1 MALASRPPPARAS
14 RARGP
19 RRKRGRYH
27 HGDLRRALLD
37 AALAVLTEADARALT
52 LREVARR
59 AGVTH
64 AAPYRHFT
72 DKEALLSA
80 VAEEGFR
87 TLTEEMQTALRDA
100 GEDPVER
107 LESLGVGYVRFA
119 LGHPAHFQVMFGPD
133 LTWDEQ
139 MHALEE
145 AADCSFQLLLG
156 SVQAGQA
163 AGKLRAGD
171 PLPLGLLCWSMV
183 HGLATLLV
191 NGNLKHVH
199 DQLPPTAEA
208 LARQMTRDLTRGL
221 LAGG

>member
-1 MALASRPPPARAS
+1 MRSARA
-14 RARGP
+14 AAPRG
-19 RRKRGRYH
+19 KRGRYH

-72 DKEALLSA
+72 DKEALLAA

-87 TLTEEMQTALRDA
+87 TLTEAMRAALGAA

-107 LESLGVGYVRFA
+107 VEALGVGYVKFA
-119 LGHPAHFQVMFGPD
+119 LAHPAHFEMMFGPE
-133 LTWDEQ
+133 LTWRVEPCSLQD
-139 MHALEE
+139 
-145 AADCSFQLLLG
+145 AADSAFDLLVA

-163 AGKLRAGD
+163 AGVLRGEM
-171 PLPLGLLCWSMV
+171 PLPFALLAWSTV

-191 NGNLKHVH
+191 HGNLKHVA

-208 LARQMTRDLTRGL
+208 LARQITRDLTRGMRTTS
-221 LAGG
+221 

>member
-1 MALASRPPPARAS
+1 MAVASRPRRSPPARPGAG
-14 RARGP
+14 RG
-19 RRKRGRYH
+19 KRGRYH

-72 DKEALLSA
+72 DKEALLTA

-87 TLTEEMQTALRDA
+87 TLTEVMREEVSRAA
-100 GEDPVER
+100 EDPVLR
-107 LESLGVGYVRFA
+107 LEALGVGYVRFA
-119 LGHPAHFQVMFGPD
+119 LGHPAHFEVMFGPE
-133 LTWDEQ
+133 LPWQQEEC
-139 MHALEE
+139 ALQD
-145 AADCSFQLLLG
+145 AADGTFGLLLD

-163 AGKLRAGD
+163 TGKLRGTE
-171 PLPLGLLCWSMV
+171 PLPLALLCWSTV

-191 NGNLKHVH
+191 HGNFKHVES
-199 DQLPPTAEA
+199 QLPVSPED
-208 LARQMTRDLTRGL
+208 LARQMTRNLTLGL
-221 LAGG
+221 RTSG